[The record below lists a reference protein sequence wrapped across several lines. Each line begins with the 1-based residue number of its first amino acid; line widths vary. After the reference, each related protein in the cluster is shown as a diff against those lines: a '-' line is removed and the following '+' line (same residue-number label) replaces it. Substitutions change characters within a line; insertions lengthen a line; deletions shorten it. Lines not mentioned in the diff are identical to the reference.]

1 MAGFAQRFAAKR
13 YIARLRRDF
22 PLQWGLGIEQ
32 AEKHFREKYR
42 LTPPRSPSSIPELME
57 LADSEASAYI
67 PSLVIQTGGDLD
79 EDAMQAFCTAFQ
91 RRLSELFIGIA
102 KGKLLNA

>member
-1 MAGFAQRFAAKR
+1 
-13 YIARLRRDF
+13 
-22 PLQWGLGIEQ
+22 
-32 AEKHFREKYR
+32 
-42 LTPPRSPSSIPELME
+42 ME